1 MIKQTSMKVMKIDR
15 AMFFWVGLAVVL
27 SMAVLLMAASGPA
40 RAAFPGT
47 NGKIAFYTGGD
58 VWTMN
63 GDGTNPTK
71 LTSNYNAEA
80 NPTVSPDGSR
90 IAYEFLRGI
99 WMMNSDGSGKR
110 ALTDGTATDEDPA
123 FSADGTRIAF
133 TRNGDIWAMNV
144 DGSGVTNL
152 TNSPNNQELDP
163 AWSPLGDKIAYTRI
177 GCDPANF
184 GAVCVYS
191 MNSNGTG
198 QTNLTPETSMPQ
210 CPNQPGYFHNGASR
224 EPAWSPDGTLI
235 AFSGALICPHTTGRD
250 IWVMSATGG
259 AKTNLTNDNGT
270 NDKRPAFSPDGTR
283 ILFES
288 DRESTNLE
296 LYTMSAANDSG
307 LQRLTNNGTLDDNPD
322 WGVARPDCATTDG
335 ATNPSLLGT
344 PSADSITG
352 TPGNDIIC
360 GLGGNDTVDGGGGN
374 DIILGDAGDDKLTGA
389 SGRDTLNGGAGTD
402 TATFAGSSQAVEASL
417 MSGFARRAGTSP
429 VEGVALVGIENLS
442 GTSLSDMLSGSA
454 GANTLL
460 GGQGADEL
468 LGLGGNDELK
478 SRDGARNDS
487 LNGGP
492 GTNRCT
498 TDNREVSIRNCS

>member
-1 MIKQTSMKVMKIDR
+1 MTKLDHKGTV
-15 AMFFWVGLAVVL
+15 ATLCT
-27 SMAVLLMAASGPA
+27 AVLAAILMTLVATAPADATFSGTGG
-40 RAAFPGT
+40 R
-47 NGKIAFYTGGD
+47 IAYYTGGD

-63 GDGTNPTK
+63 GDGTGPTK
-71 LTSNYNAEA
+71 LTANYNAEG

-99 WMMNSDGSGKR
+99 WVMNSDGSEKR
-110 ALTDGTATDEDPA
+110 ALTDGAVTDEDPA
-123 FSADGTRIAF
+123 FSADGTGIAF
-133 TRNGDIWAMNV
+133 ARSGDIWAMNV
-144 DGSGVTNL
+144 DGSGATNL

-163 AWSPLGDKIAYTRI
+163 AWSPLGGKIAYTRI
-177 GCDPANF
+177 GCDPSNF
-184 GAVCVYS
+184 GAACVYS
-191 MNSNGTG
+191 MNPDGTG

-224 EPAWSPDGTLI
+224 EPAWSPDGSLI
-235 AFSGALICPHTTGRD
+235 AFSGALICPHTIGRD

-270 NDKRPAFSPDGTR
+270 NDKRPSFSPDGTR

-296 LYTMSAANDSG
+296 LYTISAANGSG
-307 LQRLTNNGTLDDNPD
+307 LLRLTDNSVLDENPD
-322 WGVARPDCATTDG
+322 WGVARPECATTDG
-335 ATNPSLLGT
+335 EPNSSLQGT
-344 PSADSITG
+344 ASADTLTG

-360 GLGGNDTVDGGGGN
+360 GLGGNDQIDGMGGN
-374 DIILGDAGDDKLTGA
+374 DIILGDAGNDRLIGA

-402 TATFAGSSQAVEASL
+402 TASFAGSTQSIVASL
-417 MSGFARRAGTSP
+417 GRGFAQRVGTTP
-429 VEGVALVGIENLS
+429 VQGVALVGIENLTGS
-442 GTSLSDMLSGSA
+442 SRGDTLSGS
-454 GANTLL
+454 GGTNVLL

-468 LGLGGNDELK
+468 LGLGGNDRLN

-492 GTNRCT
+492 GTNRCV

>member
-1 MIKQTSMKVMKIDR
+1 MTKLDHKGKI
-15 AMFFWVGLAVVL
+15 ATLCTAVLA
-27 SMAVLLMAASGPA
+27 AVLLALAVTAPADAS
-40 RAAFPGT
+40 FPGT
-47 NGKIAFYTGGD
+47 TGKIAYYTGGD

-63 GDGTNPTK
+63 GDGTSPTR
-71 LTSNYNAEA
+71 LTTNYNAEA

-99 WMMNSDGSGKR
+99 WIMNADGSGKQ

-133 TRNGDIWAMNV
+133 ARSGDIWAMNV

-152 TNSPNNQELDP
+152 TNSPNNQEFDP
-163 AWSPLGDKIAYTRI
+163 SWSPLGDKIAYTRI
-177 GCDPANF
+177 GCDPSNF
-184 GAVCVYS
+184 GAACVYA
-191 MNSNGTG
+191 MNTDGTG

-224 EPAWSPDGTLI
+224 EPAWSPDGSLI

-270 NDKRPAFSPDGTR
+270 NDKRPVFSPDGTK

-296 LYTMSAANDSG
+296 LYTISASNGSG
-307 LQRLTNNGTLDDNPD
+307 LQRLTNNSVLDDNPD
-322 WGVARPDCATTDG
+322 WGVARPECATTDG
-335 ATNPSLLGT
+335 ETNSSLQGT
-344 PSADSITG
+344 ASADTLTG

-360 GLGGNDTVDGGGGN
+360 GLEGNDQIDGMGGN
-374 DIILGDAGDDKLTGA
+374 DIILGDAGNDRLIGA

-402 TATFAGSSQAVEASL
+402 TASFAGSAQSIAASL
-417 MSGFARRAGTSP
+417 GSGFAQRVGTSP
-429 VEGVALVGIENLS
+429 VAGVALVGIENLTGS
-442 GTSLSDMLSGSA
+442 SLGDTLSGS
-454 GANTLL
+454 GGVNTLT
-460 GGQGADEL
+460 GGKGADEI
-468 LGLGGNDELK
+468 LGLGGGDTLN
-478 SRDGARNDS
+478 SRDGINRNDS

-492 GTNRCT
+492 GANRCV
-498 TDNREVSIRNCS
+498 TDDREASIRNCS